1 LPQSGLDL
9 EDIRRA
15 RADLADAIITTPVLE
30 LAGPGVE
37 DAFGPATRPVLK
49 LELFQRTGSF
59 KPRGALLNVLALSPG
74 ERARGICAVSG
85 GNHAIATAYAARRL
99 GTHARIVMLATA
111 NPFRAAQCR
120 AWGAD
125 VEFAPT
131 IHDAFARADEMSQV
145 EGRTLIHPF
154 EGLRTALGS
163 ATLGLEFM
171 EQVPDLD
178 AVVVPVGGGGLAAGV
193 SVAVKRVNPDC
204 RVYGVEPEGADT
216 MHRSLAA
223 GRPVGIDRVTTIADS
238 LGAPYAMPVSF
249 ELCRAHLDELVLV
262 TDAALVAS
270 MRFLLEHGK
279 LAVEP
284 AGAASTAA
292 LRGPLKE
299 RLAGLKVGLIVC
311 GSNIDAASFAR
322 LIA

>member
-1 LPQSGLDL
+1 MPQSGLDL

-120 AWGAD
+120 AWGAE

-131 IHDAFARADEMSQV
+131 IHDAFARADELSQV